1 MRDRIKKSIL
11 LISIGI
17 VVNIAL
23 AAIKM
28 YVGLASNSLCIMLD
42 AMNSF
47 LDTLTCIVTLI
58 VFIVL
63 LLPKGENA
71 PYGYG
76 RGEYLAGFIVA
87 VVSVVMGGLFFVRS
101 LNRMAMPEPVYYGW
115 QSIVLISV
123 CLPIKLGIGLAY
135 MFANKKIRSQA
146 VRALMLDSFLD
157 MGITATSL
165 VAFAITA
172 RVDYAV
178 DAIVGIVMSVVIIAV
193 GIKMVVENVRAIV
206 VGDGAKDEIAAIED
220 ACKSQNAVLVKTELH
235 DYGYGAKVGNAFVSA
250 SENTDFAA
258 MSAEVKEKTNASVT
272 FIAISADKENENGNR
287 FENKNDD
294 KNGNR
299 ADNQYEIKNENT
311 DGEGGN
317 ATENEGE
324 SEHPSIENNEK

>member
-1 MRDRIKKSIL
+1 MKDRIKKSIL
-11 LISIGI
+11 LIAIGI
-17 VVNIAL
+17 VVNVAL

-63 LLPKGENA
+63 LLPNGENA

-178 DAIVGIVMSVVIIAV
+178 DAIVGIAMSIVIIAV

-206 VGDGAKDEIAAIED
+206 VGDGAKAEIAAIED
-220 ACKSQNAVLVKTELH
+220 ACKVQNATLVKTELH
-235 DYGYGAKVGNAFVSA
+235 DYGYGAKVGNAFVGA

-258 MSAEVKEKTNASVT
+258 MSAVVKEKTNASVT
-272 FIAISADKENENGNR
+272 FIEISANNEHQNGDLNDGASGNR
-287 FENKNDD
+287 VDNRNENKNVED
-294 KNGNR
+294 GNI
-299 ADNQYEIKNENT
+299 AEK
-311 DGEGGN
+311 
-317 ATENEGE
+317 EGE
-324 SEHPSIENNEK
+324 SEHSSIENNEK

>member
-1 MRDRIKKSIL
+1 MKDRIKKSVL
-11 LISIGI
+11 LIAIGI
-17 VVNIAL
+17 VVNVAL

-178 DAIVGIVMSVVIIAV
+178 DAIVGIVMSIVIIAV

-206 VGDGAKDEIAAIED
+206 VGDGAKAEIAAIED
-220 ACKSQNAVLVKTELH
+220 ACKVQNVTLVKTELH
-235 DYGYGAKVGNAFVSA
+235 DYGYGAKVGNAFVNA

-258 MSAEVKEKTNASVT
+258 MSAEVKEKTKASVT
-272 FIAISADKENENGNR
+272 FIEISANNENQSGDLNDGASGNR
-287 FENKNDD
+287 VDNRNENKNV
-294 KNGNR
+294 
-299 ADNQYEIKNENT
+299 
-311 DGEGGN
+311 EGGN
-317 ATENEGE
+317 IAENEGE
-324 SEHPSIENNEK
+324 SEHSAIENNEK

>member
-1 MRDRIKKSIL
+1 MKDRIKKSIL
-11 LISIGI
+11 LIAIGI
-17 VVNIAL
+17 VVNVAL

-178 DAIVGIVMSVVIIAV
+178 DAIVGIVMSIVIIAV

-206 VGDGAKDEIAAIED
+206 VGDGAKAEIAAIED
-220 ACKSQNAVLVKTELH
+220 ACKVQNATLVKTELH
-235 DYGYGAKVGNAFVSA
+235 DYGYGAKVGNAFVGA

-258 MSAEVKEKTNASVT
+258 MSAEVKKKTNASVT
-272 FIAISADKENENGNR
+272 FVEISANNENRNGSQ
-287 FENKNDD
+287 NDGAS
-294 KNGNR
+294 GNR
-299 ADNQYEIKNENT
+299 ADNRNENKNV
-311 DGEGGN
+311 EGGN
-317 ATENEGE
+317 IAENKDE
-324 SEHPSIENNEK
+324 SEHSSIENNEK

>member
-11 LISIGI
+11 LIAIGI
-17 VVNIAL
+17 VVNVAL

-135 MFANKKIRSQA
+135 MFANKKSHSQA
-146 VRALMLDSFLD
+146 VCALMLDSFLD

-165 VAFAITA
+165 VAFAITT

-206 VGDGAKDEIAAIED
+206 VGDGAKEEIAAIED
-220 ACKSQNAVLVKTELH
+220 VCKSQNATLVKTELH
-235 DYGYGAKVGNAFVSA
+235 DYGYGAKVGNAFVNA
-250 SENTDFAA
+250 SEGADLAA
-258 MSAEVKEKTNASVT
+258 MSAEVKEKTNASVR
-272 FIAISADKENENGNR
+272 FIDISVDNENRNGNRDGDKSNR
-287 FENKNDD
+287 FENQCE
-294 KNGNR
+294 NGNED
-299 ADNQYEIKNENT
+299 AN
-311 DGEGGN
+311 GEGEN
-317 ATENEGE
+317 ASDKEGE
-324 SEHPSIENNEK
+324 SEHSSIENNEK

>member
-11 LISIGI
+11 LIAIGI
-17 VVNIAL
+17 VVNVAL

-135 MFANKKIRSQA
+135 MFANKKIHSQA

-165 VAFAITA
+165 VAFAITT

-220 ACKSQNAVLVKTELH
+220 ACKSQNATLVKTELH
-235 DYGYGAKVGNAFVSA
+235 DYGYGAKVGNAFVNA
-250 SENTDFAA
+250 SENTDLAA
-258 MSAEVKEKTNASVT
+258 MSAEIKEKTNASVR
-272 FIAISADKENENGNR
+272 FIDISADNENRNGNRNGDKSNR
-287 FENKNDD
+287 FENQCE
-294 KNGNR
+294 NGNEDTNG
-299 ADNQYEIKNENT
+299 AGENAS
-311 DGEGGN
+311 D
-317 ATENEGE
+317 NEGE
-324 SEHPSIENNEK
+324 SEHSSIENNEK

>member
-11 LISIGI
+11 LIAIGI
-17 VVNIAL
+17 VVNIVL

-63 LLPKGENA
+63 FLPKGENA

-178 DAIVGIVMSVVIIAV
+178 DAIVGIAMSVVIIAV

-220 ACKSQNAVLVKTELH
+220 ACKSQNATLVKTELH
-235 DYGYGAKVGNAFVSA
+235 DYGYGAKVGNAFVNA
-250 SENTDFAA
+250 SENTNFAA
-258 MSAEVKEKTNASVT
+258 MSTEVKEKTNAIVT
-272 FIAISADKENENGNR
+272 FVDIFANSENQNGNR
-287 FENKNDD
+287 NDG
-294 KNGNR
+294 KSGNR
-299 ADNQYEIKNENT
+299 FDNQDTNKNENA
-311 DGEGGN
+311 DGEGEIT
-317 ATENEGE
+317 AENECE
-324 SEHPSIENNEK
+324 FEQSSIENDEK

>member
-11 LISIGI
+11 LVAVGI

-135 MFANKKIRSQA
+135 MFANKKICSQA

-165 VAFAITA
+165 VAFAVTT

-178 DAIVGIVMSVVIIAV
+178 DAIVGIAMSVVIIAV

-206 VGDGAKDEIAAIED
+206 LGDGAKVEITVIED
-220 ACKSQNAVLVKTELH
+220 ACKSQNATLVRTELH
-235 DYGYGAKVGNAFVSA
+235 DYGYGAKVGNAFVKA

-258 MSAEVKEKTNASVT
+258 MSAEVKDKTNASVT
-272 FIAISADKENENGNR
+272 FVAVSANDKNPNDNLNEQS
-287 FENKNDD
+287 ENKNDSTD
-294 KNGNR
+294 RN
-299 ADNQYEIKNENT
+299 A
-311 DGEGGN
+311 DGESAN
-317 ATENEGE
+317 IAENNGK
-324 SEHPSIENNEK
+324 SEHSAIENIKK

>member
-1 MRDRIKKSIL
+1 MKDRIKKSIL
-11 LISIGI
+11 LIAIGI
-17 VVNIAL
+17 VVNVAL

-172 RVDYAV
+172 RADYAV
-178 DAIVGIVMSVVIIAV
+178 DAIVGIVMSIVIIAV

-220 ACKSQNAVLVKTELH
+220 ACKSQNATLVKTELH
-235 DYGYGAKVGNAFVSA
+235 DYGYGAKVGNAFVGA
-250 SENTDFAA
+250 SENADFAA

-272 FIAISADKENENGNR
+272 FIAISADRKNQNGNT
-287 FENKNDD
+287 NGDIS
-294 KNGNR
+294 GNR
-299 ADNQYEIKNENT
+299 LEIQAENTNGNT

-317 ATENEGE
+317 TAEDVDE
-324 SEHPSIENNEK
+324 SEYSSIENNKK

>member
-1 MRDRIKKSIL
+1 MRNRIKKSII
-11 LISIGI
+11 LIAIGI
-17 VVNIAL
+17 VVNVAL

-206 VGDGAKDEIAAIED
+206 VGDGAKDEIAAIEH
-220 ACKSQNAVLVKTELH
+220 ACKCQNATLVKTELH
-235 DYGYGAKVGNAFVSA
+235 DYGYGAKVGNAFVNA
-250 SENTDFAA
+250 GENADFAA

-272 FIAISADKENENGNR
+272 FIDISANNANQNGNRNGDKNNRSENQCENGN
-287 FENKNDD
+287 EDANGDD
-294 KNGNR
+294 
-299 ADNQYEIKNENT
+299 
-311 DGEGGN
+311 GN
-317 ATENEGE
+317 AADNEGE
-324 SEHPSIENNEK
+324 

>member
-11 LISIGI
+11 LIAIGI

-76 RGEYLAGFIVA
+76 RGEYLAGFTVA

-178 DAIVGIVMSVVIIAV
+178 DAIVGIVMSIVIIAV

-220 ACKSQNAVLVKTELH
+220 ACKSQNATLVKTELH
-235 DYGYGAKVGNAFVSA
+235 DYGYGAKVGNAFVNA

-258 MSAEVKEKTNASVT
+258 MSAEVKDKTNASVT
-272 FIAISADKENENGNR
+272 FIDISANNENRNENR
-287 FENKNDD
+287 NDD
-294 KNGNR
+294 ESGNR
-299 ADNQYEIKNENT
+299 ADNQDENKDET
-311 DGEGGN
+311 TNGEGGSS
-317 ATENEGE
+317 AENEGE
-324 SEHPSIENNEK
+324 SEHSSIENNEK

>member
-1 MRDRIKKSIL
+1 MKDRIKKSIL
-11 LISIGI
+11 LIAIGI
-17 VVNIAL
+17 VVNVAL

-178 DAIVGIVMSVVIIAV
+178 DAIVGIVMSIVIIAV

-206 VGDGAKDEIAAIED
+206 VGDGAKAEIAAIED
-220 ACKSQNAVLVKTELH
+220 ACKVQNATLVKTELH
-235 DYGYGAKVGNAFVSA
+235 DYGYGAKVGNAFVGA

-258 MSAEVKEKTNASVT
+258 MSAVVKEKTNASVT
-272 FIAISADKENENGNR
+272 FIEISANNENQNGDLNDGASGNR
-287 FENKNDD
+287 VDNRNENKNVED
-294 KNGNR
+294 GNI
-299 ADNQYEIKNENT
+299 AEK
-311 DGEGGN
+311 
-317 ATENEGE
+317 EGE
-324 SEHPSIENNEK
+324 SEHSAIENNEK

>member
-1 MRDRIKKSIL
+1 MRNRIKKSII
-11 LISIGI
+11 LIAIGI
-17 VVNIAL
+17 VVNVAL

-206 VGDGAKDEIAAIED
+206 VGDGAKDEIAAIEH
-220 ACKSQNAVLVKTELH
+220 ACKCQNATLVKTELH
-235 DYGYGAKVGNAFVSA
+235 DYGYGAKVGNAFVNA
-250 SENTDFAA
+250 GENADFAA

-272 FIAISADKENENGNR
+272 FIDISANNANQNGNRNGDKNNRSENQCENGN
-287 FENKNDD
+287 EDTNGDD
-294 KNGNR
+294 
-299 ADNQYEIKNENT
+299 
-311 DGEGGN
+311 GN
-317 ATENEGE
+317 AADNEGE
-324 SEHPSIENNEK
+324 